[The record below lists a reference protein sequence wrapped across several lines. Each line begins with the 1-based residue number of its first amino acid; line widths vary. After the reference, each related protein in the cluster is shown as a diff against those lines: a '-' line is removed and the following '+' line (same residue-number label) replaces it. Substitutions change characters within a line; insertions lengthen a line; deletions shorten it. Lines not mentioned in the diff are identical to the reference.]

1 VPVKFGSLEDV
12 LVSLEFELC
21 EGSHGSSGDEGEPG
35 GTLLA
40 GF

>member
-1 VPVKFGSLEDV
+1 LK
-12 LVSLEFELC
+12 FELGK
-21 EGSHGSSGDEGEPG
+21 GSHGSSGDEGEPG